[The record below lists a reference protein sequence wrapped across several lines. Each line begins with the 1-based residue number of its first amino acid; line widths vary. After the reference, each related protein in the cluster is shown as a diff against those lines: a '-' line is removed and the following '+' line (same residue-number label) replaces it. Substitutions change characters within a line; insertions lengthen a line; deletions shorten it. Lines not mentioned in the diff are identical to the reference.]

1 MVRVEPTTVCISL
14 THRYKLKIW
23 DDTKVTACDNVGIV
37 PKPLNFMDYDY
48 VKRCGSRSISE
59 QFYSYFQW
67 FVSPE
72 NSQAKRT
79 TGYFT
84 NFFVAFFFSLFFRH
98 YWYCDEQNRFNLRP
112 PRGSRWTTNTES
124 CLNTAKQHE

>member
-1 MVRVEPTTVCISL
+1 MTFPLMANNRL
-14 THRYKLKIW
+14 LKSATQQIW
-23 DDTKVTACDNVGIV
+23 TPSHKHQNRQH
-37 PKPLNFMDYDY
+37 YDY

-84 NFFVAFFFSLFFRH
+84 NYFVAFFFSLFFRH